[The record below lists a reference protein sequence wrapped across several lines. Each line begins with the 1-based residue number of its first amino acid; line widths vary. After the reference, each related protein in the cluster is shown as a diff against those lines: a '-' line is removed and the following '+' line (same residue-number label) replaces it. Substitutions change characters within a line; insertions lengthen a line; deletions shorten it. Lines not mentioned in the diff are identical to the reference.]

1 MVFIAEE
8 QLANASSEGLP
19 PRFTEIAIQHS
30 FELRM
35 IDAET
40 RDELIKVC
48 QGLSYDEFIHVIDDK
63 DEGRRRA
70 RLGKLIEEAYAK
82 KR

>member
-1 MVFIAEE
+1 MSEE
-8 QLANASSEGLP
+8 QLANASSEVFP
-19 PRFTEIAIQHS
+19 PKFTEIAIQNS
-30 FELRM
+30 FELHM

-40 RDELIKVC
+40 RDELIKAC
-48 QGLSYDEFIHVIDDK
+48 RGLNYDEFIHIVDDK

-82 KR
+82 TL